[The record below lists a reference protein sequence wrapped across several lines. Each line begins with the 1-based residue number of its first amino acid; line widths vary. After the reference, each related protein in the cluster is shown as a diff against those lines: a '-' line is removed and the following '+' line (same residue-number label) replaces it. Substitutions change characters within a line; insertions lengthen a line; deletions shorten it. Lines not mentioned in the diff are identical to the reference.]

1 MSKPSGVILAALML
15 LCALPSPAQKPAPK
29 PSPKAAQKKTP
40 PLPGIRFQ
48 GATQYAPQDLLA
60 AANLKPDAHL
70 TPAEVKAHA
79 KLLNDTGLFKEIT
92 FASTGKSLVFTLTP
106 APQLYPMHLDNLPL
120 TPGKDLDALLASRFP
135 LYHGLLPPTGS
146 IIDGISQTFS
156 DMLAAKGVKATVK
169 ATLTSDL
176 GPQKLT
182 AMNFA
187 IDSPAV
193 QIGRI
198 QLVGVSPAMQAKA
211 NILASGQTGNPFD
224 TENTTIGLQHVFE
237 DFYQAQSYAAV
248 KVDVAQLDPVLD
260 PDQSLGVPYTVTIN
274 EGGIYKLGTIDYPA
288 TALVP
293 RADVEKILS
302 KKPANSGQPLD
313 LFLLAVCDAYH
324 ARGYLDCAVATRASF
339 SEATHIVNYALDIT
353 PGSQYRLGSVKFD
366 GAPDPMAAKLKL
378 AWKLAPTAI
387 FDESY
392 LSNFVAQAQKKD
404 KALAKWIQT
413 VIITYDTKPD
423 PATHQVN
430 CILHFAKATQ
440 PAR

>member
-1 MSKPSGVILAALML
+1 MSKTSGLILAALLL
-15 LCALPSPAQKPAPK
+15 LCSHPSPAQKTA
-29 PSPKAAQKKTP
+29 PKAAQKKAA

-48 GATQYAPQDLLA
+48 GATQYSTQELLDA
-60 AANLKPDAHL
+60 AGLKPDAHL

-79 KLLNDTGLFKEIT
+79 KLLSDTGLFKEIT
-92 FASTGKSLVFTLTP
+92 FVSTAKSLVFTLIP
-106 APQLYPMHLDNLPL
+106 APQLYPMHLDNIPL
-120 TPGKDLDALLASRFP
+120 TPGKDLDALLSSRFP
-135 LYHGLLPPTGS
+135 LYHGLLPTTGS
-146 IIDGISQTFS
+146 IVDGICQTFS

-169 ATLTSDL
+169 ATLTSGL

-187 IDSPAV
+187 IDSPPV
-193 QIGRI
+193 HIGRI
-198 QLVGVSPAMQAKA
+198 QLVGVSPAVLAKA
-211 NILASGQTGNPFD
+211 NLLASGQTGNPFD
-224 TENTTIGLQHVFE
+224 TENTTIGLQHVFQ
-237 DFYQAQSYAAV
+237 DFYQQQSYAAV
-248 KVDVAQLDPVLD
+248 QVAVTQLDPIIG
-260 PDQSLGVPYTVTIN
+260 PDQSLEVPYKVTVN
-274 EGGIYKLGTIDYPA
+274 EGGVYKLGTIDYPA

-293 RADVEKILS
+293 RAEVDKLVAKT
-302 KKPANSGQPLD
+302 PANSGRPLD

-324 ARGYLDCAVATRASF
+324 ARGYLDCAVATRPSF
-339 SEATHIVNYALDIT
+339 TEATHIVNYALDIT

-378 AWKLAPTAI
+378 AWKLAPAAI

-430 CILHFAKATQ
+430 CILHFAKAAQT
-440 PAR
+440 PR